1 MSQHLMPCSTQ
12 LDFSAN
18 SYKTSPFYTVM
29 TKRKMETTVE
39 NNDEKIQK
47 FGSHSIAPENTKELK
62 KQKSNRKG

>member
-1 MSQHLMPCSTQ
+1 MSHNSMPCSTQ
-12 LDFSAN
+12 VNFSEKVN
-18 SYKTSPFYTVM
+18 ITSPFCTVM
-29 TKRKMETTVE
+29 TTRKMETTVE

>member
-1 MSQHLMPCSTQ
+1 MQ
-12 LDFSAN
+12 LNEVQISEFLSL
-18 SYKTSPFYTVM
+18 FFLTVM